1 MRLALVL
8 TLLAGEAWSRCAV
21 GTYGLWSFEQ
31 DFNDICGT
39 YNALSINGTA
49 LYVSSNPPPQHKVF
63 SLSGTA
69 VDATMPA
76 ALSTAMSALVPWTIQ
91 VWAWRQASRVANNYL
106 YGSSLIAAY
115 GPFVQVGDD
124 TTDNIRFDTRNASV
138 TPLVYTAGDLRG
150 AWHHIACVGAAS
162 NSRLIY
168 LDNALVTSD
177 TGNGTHDTVDT
188 IYIGRFG
195 TVDTALSSF
204 FDQLRISN
212 LALAS
217 FPTIDPSGSAS
228 IFVSNGTQLNPKQR
242 DVH

>member
-8 TLLAGEAWSRCAV
+8 TLLAGEAWSRCAP
-21 GTYGLWSFEQ
+21 GTVGLWSFEQ

-49 LYVSSNPPPQHKVF
+49 LYVSANPPPQHRAF

-69 VDATMPA
+69 ADATMPLA
-76 ALSTAMSALVPWTIQ
+76 FVTAMSGLVPWTIQ
-91 VWAWRQASRVANNYL
+91 AWSWRQATLVDNNYL
-106 YGSSLIAAY
+106 YGSALVAAY
-115 GPFVQVGDD
+115 GPFLQFGNSVGDM
-124 TTDNIRFDTRNASV
+124 IRFGTRVSGTSLDY
-138 TPLVYTAGDLRG
+138 TPADLRG
-150 AWHHIACVGAAS
+150 AWHHIAGVGAAS
-162 NSRLIY
+162 NSRLLY

-177 TGNGTHDTVDT
+177 AGNGTHDTVDT

-195 TVDTALSSF
+195 TVDTSLSSF

-212 LALAS
+212 LALSA

-228 IFVSNGTQLNPKQR
+228 SFIGNGPRLYPSHLTIR
-242 DVH
+242 